1 MNKSSLF
8 PVGRILLLLWAI
20 AGAPSVARADAVE
33 DFFKAIVMD
42 QADEVRR
49 HLQQGMNPNATEKY
63 RGNTGLIVALLEGS
77 MKAFDVLVNA
87 PGINLEAT
95 AQNGNNALMIAAYK
109 GNQAALDVL
118 ISKGGS
124 INRPDWTALHYA
136 AAGGNDR
143 GVRILLEKGAEID
156 ARSPNLTTPLMV
168 AAYEGFD
175 STVRLLLDRGADVT
189 LKNEVGSNAADYA
202 KRLNRQDIID
212 MVNDHLKNAP
222 RQQDMSK

>member
-1 MNKSSLF
+1 
-8 PVGRILLLLWAI
+8 
-20 AGAPSVARADAVE
+20 
-33 DFFKAIVMD
+33 MD
-42 QADEVRR
+42 QPDEVRQ

-77 MKAFDVLVNA
+77 MKAFEVLVNA

-118 ISKGGS
+118 INKGGS

-143 GVRILLEKGAEID
+143 IVQVLLEKGAEID
-156 ARSPNLTTPLMV
+156 ARSPNLTTPLMI
-168 AAYEGFD
+168 AAHEGFD

-189 LKNEVGSNAADYA
+189 LTNEVGSNAADYA
-202 KRLNRQDIID
+202 KRLNRQDIIE
-212 MVNDHLKNAP
+212 MVNDHLKKAGKP
-222 RQQDMSK
+222 QDESK